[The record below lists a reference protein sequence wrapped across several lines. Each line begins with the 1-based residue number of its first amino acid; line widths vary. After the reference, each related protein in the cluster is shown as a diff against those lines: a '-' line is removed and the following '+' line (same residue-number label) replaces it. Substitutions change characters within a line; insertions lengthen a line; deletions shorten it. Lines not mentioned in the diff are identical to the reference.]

1 MERSHFRRWTAD
13 SVARFGDP
21 RRSQYVAAFVCL
33 CFFVDRF
40 RCVFLFTRNLLRGR
54 ESGMDGVFSV
64 LTFLD
69 GANGGDLVAVFRAPS
84 AYGNTVKRY
93 WFPCLISSD
102 PARRNGETLGR
113 SEPWIGKRGK
123 TPQREREREEP
134 SWAGNRRVVALTWRF
149 LLLFVVVL
157 GYLFLAFGSR
167 TGQRHKRRCWHTVH
181 PSAGP

>member
-1 MERSHFRRWTAD
+1 MYLVAVFHVLGFDVTPGPLGTLDFFFKWPGWGPLSTMERSHFRRWTAD

-93 WFPCLISSD
+93 
-102 PARRNGETLGR
+102 
-113 SEPWIGKRGK
+113 
-123 TPQREREREEP
+123 
-134 SWAGNRRVVALTWRF
+134 
-149 LLLFVVVL
+149 
-157 GYLFLAFGSR
+157 
-167 TGQRHKRRCWHTVH
+167 
-181 PSAGP
+181 